1 MDTMTTHM
9 CQFGVGRSNYAR
21 VLIEIE
27 AIKQYVDKN
36 QNVKGTKEVK
46 VEYDWKP
53 DVCSHCHVFG
63 HCFEKCNIRS
73 RTVEEEANRRMEIEN
88 AKNQRKDKQDEE
100 FQKRKT
106 WQNRNNGTVNMR
118 QEFRRRKSAQAEGSK
133 SYGDQNS
140 YKGDKSNEVAGSNTK
155 EKQNADRVNN
165 RSANSFEVLNSVGN
179 NEDSDLRMMKNMMI
193 VDTYLNKKLQPTC
206 SETSTWSKDMIRYF
220 KDQWELDRLKEKEE
234 EQLNKEDVLENRE
247 EFVQTVIA
255 DDVTGLSKTLFC

>member
-1 MDTMTTHM
+1 MTAHM
-9 CQFGVGRSNYAR
+9 CQFGVGRSDYAR
-21 VLIEIE
+21 VLVEID
-27 AIKQYVDKN
+27 AIKQVKSTIQIQYVDKN

-63 HCFEKCNIRS
+63 HCFEKCSIRS
-73 RTVEEEANRRMEIEN
+73 RTLEEEANRRMEIEN

-100 FQKRKT
+100 FQKVQNRKT
-106 WQNRNNGTVNMR
+106 
-118 QEFRRRKSAQAEGSK
+118 EFRRRNSAQAKESK

-255 DDVTGLSKTLFC
+255 DDVTGLSKTLF